1 MLTQYFFFLC
11 ARDTNTQEIPTHKRD
26 TSTSEIPTHKTRDT
40 PSRLALLAHNFFFLS
55 FLNKHY
61 FYNQVTSV
69 FIPWLGTRPGYK
81 FELNF
86 TLALS

>member
-1 MLTQYFFFLC
+1 MKDADQGIIFKPANPQT
-11 ARDTNTQEIPTHKRD
+11 R
-26 TSTSEIPTHKTRDT
+26 TRDT
-40 PSRLALLAHNFFFLS
+40 PSRLALLAQFVFLS

-86 TLALS
+86 TLASLALS